1 MQRRRGSPVS
11 AVAYVARLPAGA
23 CYTVLPVLS
32 TVHRPRARVLTAYYT
47 WYYTPTL
54 SRDGNAGEMNYRF
67 VPNSFTSSESS
78 PLALRVKSAR
88 LARHAALS
96 ASRLVPLVR

>member
-67 VPNSFTSSESS
+67 VPYSFTS
-78 PLALRVKSAR
+78 LRVKSAR